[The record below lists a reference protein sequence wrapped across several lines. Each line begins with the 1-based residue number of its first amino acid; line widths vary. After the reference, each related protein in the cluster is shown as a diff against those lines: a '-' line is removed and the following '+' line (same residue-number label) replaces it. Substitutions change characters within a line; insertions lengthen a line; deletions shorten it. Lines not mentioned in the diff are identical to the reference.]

1 MARPYRHAKVVE
13 VLARPIRDRVQDD
26 VAVSRGL
33 GAPLKGHANGV
44 DPINDKARSDDREPV
59 GITINSV

>member
-1 MARPYRHAKVVE
+1 MPKVVE

-33 GAPLKGHANGV
+33 STPLKSDANSV

-59 GITINSV
+59 GVTINSV